1 MLYGVCLVIDN
12 IGDMPPPRPR
22 LCIPLAW
29 LGRRVSIPFLEIGWR
44 MVLLYADIELF
55 CMTRGV
61 LFLDGHIGISIP
73 HAWRL
78 PYPESRDSSLKKF
91 GSKYSQGD
99 FYD

>member
-1 MLYGVCLVIDN
+1 MAWAKGVN
-12 IGDMPPPRPR
+12 
-22 LCIPLAW
+22 PLSGNW
-29 LGRRVSIPFLEIGWR
+29 LADG
-44 MVLLYADIELF
+44 LLYADIELF